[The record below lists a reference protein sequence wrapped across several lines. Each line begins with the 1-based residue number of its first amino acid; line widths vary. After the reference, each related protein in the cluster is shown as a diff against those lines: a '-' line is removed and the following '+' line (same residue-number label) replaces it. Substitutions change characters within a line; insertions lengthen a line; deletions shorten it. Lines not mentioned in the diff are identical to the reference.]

1 MRDDDTDRPKR
12 PVSHVIGESLDTLS
26 VDEITQRLALLQ
38 TEIERLEAARSA
50 KKTALDRASSIF
62 KL

>member
-12 PVSHVIGESLDTLS
+12 AVSHTIGESLDTLS
-26 VDEITQRLALLQ
+26 LDEIAERIALLR
-38 TEIERLEAARSA
+38 TEIERLEAARSG

>member
-12 PVSHVIGESLDTLS
+12 TVSHTIGESLDTLS
-26 VDEITQRLALLQ
+26 LDEIAERIALLRA
-38 TEIERLEAARSA
+38 EIERLESARTG
-50 KKTALDRASSIF
+50 KKSALDRASSIF